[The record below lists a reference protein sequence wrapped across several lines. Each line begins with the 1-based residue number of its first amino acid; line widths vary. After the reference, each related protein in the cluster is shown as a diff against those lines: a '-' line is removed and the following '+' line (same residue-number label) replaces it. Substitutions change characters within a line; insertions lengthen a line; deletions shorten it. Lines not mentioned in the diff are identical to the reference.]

1 MPRAKSV
8 SAGADDAARR
18 RSIAFLNWAHA
29 LDHFVLLIFPT
40 VVIGLEVIY
49 QRPYSELIALSSTAF
64 LAFGI
69 FSLPAGWLAD
79 RWSRRNMMAAFFLGC
94 GVSLA
99 AAGLAPNLTMLA
111 VAMFALGIFAAIYH
125 PVGMAMLIEAS
136 GAKGRTLAFNGVCG
150 NLGVSLAAGISGAL
164 AYWVSW
170 RAAFFAPA
178 VVLVVSGI
186 FYIWMTPDDS
196 HHAKSR
202 VSKPAVPLTAKLAFM
217 LFGLFI
223 VIALS
228 AGLAF
233 NVLTI
238 ALPKIVDER
247 LSADLPLVMVGSIA
261 TAVLVCGALA
271 QLIVGR
277 VVEWLAPHT
286 STNVAMLPIATSDT
300 SLVMPSSTIFG
311 SAMVSTLNTSPAV
324 NAMNRNRPNSMAK
337 DVSLVAI
344 GSIATLVLV
353 CGAIAQLAVGRLVE
367 RISAPNLFV
376 AVTAFGFAGNLWA
389 TYATGIP
396 LLVAL
401 AVAVAAIYGQVT
413 VNDIILARYTAD
425 AWRGRVYAVRY
436 FTLFIS
442 AGIAIAMISLLHKSG
457 GFAMVLGANSVV
469 ALAMFLAALGLVTLI
484 YGIEARHAAA
494 QPAE

>member
-1 MPRAKSV
+1 MTAPDRPTAAQSTE
-8 SAGADDAARR
+8 AARLR
-18 RSIAFLNWAHA
+18 EISFLNLAHG
-29 LDHFVLLIFPT
+29 LDHFVLLIYPT
-40 VVIGLEVIY
+40 VVIGLELIFN
-49 QRPYSELIALSSTAF
+49 RPYSELIALSSAAF
-64 LAFGI
+64 ISFGI

-79 RWSRRNMMAAFFLGC
+79 RWSRRNMMAAFYFGC
-94 GVSLA
+94 GVSLIA
-99 AAGLAPNLTMLA
+99 IALAPNLVLLA
-111 VAMFALGIFAAIYH
+111 IAMFMLGVFAAIYH

-136 GAKGRTLAFNGVCG
+136 GANGRTLAFNGVCG

-164 AYWVSW
+164 AYWINW

-178 VVLVVSGI
+178 LVLLASGAV
-186 FYIWMTPDDS
+186 YVWLTPDDR
-196 HHAKSR
+196 HHAHKR
-202 VSKPAVPLTAKLAFM
+202 VSKPAVPLTAKVMAM
-217 LFGLFI
+217 LFGLFLF
-223 VIALS
+223 IALT
-228 AGLAF
+228 AGLVF

-238 ALPKIVDER
+238 ALPKIVDEG
-247 LSADLPLVMVGSIA
+247 M
-261 TAVLVCGALA
+261 T
-271 QLIVGR
+271 
-277 VVEWLAPHT
+277 
-286 STNVAMLPIATSDT
+286 
-300 SLVMPSSTIFG
+300 
-311 SAMVSTLNTSPAV
+311 
-324 NAMNRNRPNSMAK
+324 K

-396 LLVAL
+396 LMIAL

-469 ALAMFLAALGLVTLI
+469 ALAMFLATLGLVTLI